1 MAAPDYTEYLDQ
13 LARLPGGP
21 AAAVRDFLR
30 PWLGGPEQRSD
41 EDLPCW
47 PMREGGRL
55 CLRSGPDASALLLAH
70 EHGAERV
77 EIARFGRDLLDA
89 AARAPEDA
97 AGARAVSPLVLALLA
112 IAAGDVDDRRRLK
125 RRLPGLDG
133 AARDLMLM
141 TLCRL
146 CG

>member
-1 MAAPDYTEYLDQ
+1 MASRPDFADYLEQ

-21 AAAVRDFLR
+21 AAAVRDFLG
-30 PWLGGPEQRSD
+30 PWLSGPEVPSEQG
-41 EDLPCW
+41 LPCW
-47 PMREGGRL
+47 PLREGGRL
-55 CLRSGPDASALLLAH
+55 CLRPAHDAPALLLVH
-70 EHGAERV
+70 ETDGAAA
-77 EIARFGRDLLDA
+77 EIARFGRDLI
-89 AARAPEDA
+89 DA
-97 AGARAVSPLVLALLA
+97 AGGPEAAASPLVLALLA
-112 IAAGDVDDRRRLK
+112 IAAGDVDDARRLK